1 MVQHVY
7 SLILNLAT
15 NMISYQAMVKEQA
28 WQKSPIFCLLDHPI
42 QELEGKRLG
51 IIGYGTLGKRVAEVG
66 RAFGM
71 EVSALAREQAYDDS
85 DIDRLPLDDLLIR
98 SDVLSIHC
106 PLTPK
111 TKHLIGKRELELMKP
126 DSILINTA
134 RGAIV
139 DSEALITALHNLEI
153 GGAGIDVLDIEPP
166 DDNHPLI
173 SNILPN
179 LIVTPHNAWATAE
192 ARQRLLHQM
201 TKNLESWIQG
211 APVNVVNL

>member
-1 MVQHVY
+1 M
-7 SLILNLAT
+7 N
-15 NMISYQAMVKEQA
+15 
-28 WQKSPIFCLLDHPI
+28 
-42 QELEGKRLG
+42 
-51 IIGYGTLGKRVAEVG
+51 
-66 RAFGM
+66 
-71 EVSALAREQAYDDS
+71 EQAYDDS

-211 APVNVVNL
+211 APVNVVN